1 MRQTIYP
8 FWKLLFWAGTFLFSS
23 CHSGNKPNGQKVLVS
38 SNKADNAFA
47 NYWYGG
53 EGELN
58 TYDLEQLRYGEMRKG
73 EAVMVFVTEPF
84 DKEKQVKMDS
94 PDREAGKKVSVMK
107 LNHIRRFNTGIYDY
121 SMMQSVFT
129 PIDLNKR
136 ASTLKTTTTSQ
147 DWCGHTFHQLNKDGN
162 RYKVAGFSYFESE
175 GDKVTKIQGDLL
187 EDELWTQIRINP
199 EHLEEGN
206 YHVIPATFYSRLAH
220 DPMKAKQARIRREER
235 GASSQLIL
243 EYLHLD
249 RTLTIEYTS
258 SFPYEIVAWTELQ
271 NGQVMSKG
279 KLKAS
284 VKSAYWR
291 EHGNRHAYLR
301 DSLGL

>member
-1 MRQTIYP
+1 MRQTIYLY
-8 FWKLLFWAGTFLFSS
+8 WALLFWMGAMFSS
-23 CHSGNKPNGQKVLVS
+23 SCYSGNKSNGQTVLVS
-38 SNKADNAFA
+38 SNETDNEFSG
-47 NYWYGG
+47 YWYSG

-58 TYDLEQLRYGEMRKG
+58 TYDLEQLRYGEMRQG

-84 DKEKQVKMDS
+84 DKEKQVKLDN
-94 PDREAGKKVSVMK
+94 PDLEGAEKVSVMK
-107 LNHIRRFNTGIYDY
+107 LNHIRRFSTGVYDY

-136 ASTLKTTTTSQ
+136 TSTLKTTTTSQ
-147 DWCGHTFHQLNKDGN
+147 DWCGHSFHQMNKEGDKY
-162 RYKVAGFSYFESE
+162 RSTGFSYFESE
-175 GDKVTKIQGDLL
+175 GDEVKKLQADLL

-199 EHLEEGN
+199 ELLQKGN
-206 YHVIPATFYSRLAH
+206 YNVVPATFYSRLAH
-220 DPMKAKQARIRREER
+220 DPLKAKQARIRKEKK
-235 GASSQLIL
+235 GVSNLLIL

-258 SFPYEIVAWTELQ
+258 SFPHKIIAWTELQ
-271 NGQVMSKG
+271 NGRTMSKG
-279 KLKAS
+279 ILKAS

-291 EHGNRHAYLR
+291 ENGNRHGYLR